1 MLQTK
6 SIRVLLAASVAL
18 LGLVALRMDT
28 TAAELAVPG
37 REIPTFQ
44 VDPSWPTI
52 PSKWVCGPVS
62 GLTVD
67 SNDHV
72 WIITRPREV
81 VRPVE
86 GKPAAPPIMEFD
98 AAGNFIQGWG
108 GPGQGYEWPNAEHG
122 VTVDSKGFVWI
133 AGRAWYYV
141 GYREAT
147 EKRLPG
153 FFVQATTCGVLLIG
167 AIVGV
172 MMRLTGH

>member
-1 MLQTK
+1 MRVSEEATMLQTK

-52 PSKWVCGPVS
+52 PSKWVWGPVS

-72 WIITRPREV
+72 WVITRPREV

-86 GKPAAPPIMEFD
+86 GKPAARSWSSMRRGPSSK
-98 AAGNFIQGWG
+98 AG
-108 GPGQGYEWPNAEHG
+108 A
-122 VTVDSKGFVWI
+122 D
-133 AGRAWYYV
+133 R
-141 GYREAT
+141 
-147 EKRLPG
+147 
-153 FFVQATTCGVLLIG
+153 
-167 AIVGV
+167 
-172 MMRLTGH
+172 